1 MKRRSIAENA
11 ARQFAPVH
19 QLLLNKYYVDEIYD
33 SAIVQPIRVSQEGLW
48 RGFDVKIIDGAVNGA
63 ATIVNGS
70 ATMLRRLQ
78 TGSVKTYAALS
89 SSASSPSSPTTC
101 GYDMLLTLSWALP
114 LAGAILLLLVP
125 NKEAAANAIRWL
137 ALGMSLAAFAVT
149 VAIWMRFD
157 STSAEFQMVE
167 RVPWIPRS
175 ASTTTSASTGSAC
188 CSSC

>member
-1 MKRRSIAENA
+1 
-11 ARQFAPVH
+11 
-19 QLLLNKYYVDEIYD
+19 
-33 SAIVQPIRVSQEGLW
+33 
-48 RGFDVKIIDGAVNGA
+48 
-63 ATIVNGS
+63 
-70 ATMLRRLQ
+70 
-78 TGSVKTYAALS
+78 
-89 SSASSPSSPTTC
+89 
-101 GYDMLLTLSWALP
+101 MLLTLSWALP

-125 NKEAAANAIRWL
+125 NKEGSRDNAIRWL